1 MFRRA
6 HRPIAAMRGS
16 RARAVRGALVG
27 CVLAALL
34 VASAAGKSTPDPP
47 RGDADP
53 PRVGD
58 IQTSDKQRFSIR
70 AFFRRLDA
78 DGDGQIET
86 DELSA
91 YVGNSVGGKDF
102 DEASEIAAAAASTT
116 ALIDGGDQGSTISE
130 EELMTHIT
138 RANNQLLTPNRV
150 ARWVRFGLSLPQHAD
165 AFSDNA
171 VTALDFPLLVADHGA
186 VLRDELGVKSKMHH
200 GKILRALKRQLLGL
214 GKPPGSPT
222 RVRAVALNATAVAVQ
237 WRAPEELGVPPV
249 HAYVLQRRAGDDPKW
264 QVDAV
269 LDAEELAHVS
279 RIHENEN
286 TEDGGGVVNPDGQ
299 PARLRQYRVVAWGA
313 HGSSGYSDPSEVV
326 DVNAAGAKLA
336 GSGRGAD
343 LKTQKS
349 VRRKARLEI
358 NTIEEDETRPSVSA
372 KLWRAVASS
381 LLVLGVTA
389 RFVFGAASFMG
400 VSGTLGGAALR
411 KAAAALARG
420 AIAIRRDDAG
430 RVGPAGA
437 AAGPGPEPRPD
448 VAGGG
453 TPAVPG
459 TPVGVNG
466 TGVGSGSSPPAYAA
480 EEARSRSRRSA
491 MFEDAMAAAV
501 AAGVAEVAPRAG
513 ETARRAGSVP
523 DGNRGGLANDAD
535 ASSEDS
541 PDRVPASLP
550 VALAAHSRNV
560 SGDGESDDETAKLA
574 EAKLAALES
583 VGKKKGRC
591 CVAGCAKRWDKWM
604 STSGFRM
611 KPAKHYCGLCQ
622 RAYCVAHTA
631 TSPHGA
637 KGRCDPESKCVC
649 VVCYQSLDE
658 HARDELEATNKLPRA
673 ASLGETQPL
682 TPSSRARS
690 RWQSVKQY
698 QLRTSDSTNLPL
710 SPATSSGNL
719 RAFASPNSRRG

>member
-34 VASAAGKSTPDPP
+34 VAGAAGKSTPDPP

-91 YVGNSVGGKDF
+91 YVGNSVGGLDF

-150 ARWVRFGLSLPQHAD
+150 ARWVRFGLSLPQYSD

-171 VTALDFPLLVADHGA
+171 VTALDFPVLVADHGA
-186 VLRDELGVKSKMHH
+186 VLRDELGVKSGLHH
-200 GKILRALKRQLLGL
+200 GKILRALKRQILGL
-214 GKPPGSPT
+214 GAPPSAPT
-222 RVRAVALNATAVAVQ
+222 NVRAVAVNATAVAVQ
-237 WRAPEELGVPPV
+237 WRAPAALGTPPV

-279 RIHENEN
+279 RVAETAEENASLENESLAGSRRN
-286 TEDGGGVVNPDGQ
+286 NKNKNVRGVWNPDGQ

-326 DVNAAGAKLA
+326 DVNAAGANLA

-349 VRRKARLEI
+349 VRRNRLEI

-420 AIAIRRDDAG
+420 AVAIRRDDAG
-430 RVGPAGA
+430 R
-437 AAGPGPEPRPD
+437 AGPEPHPRPD

-459 TPVGVNG
+459 TPVGVTR

-501 AAGVAEVAPRAG
+501 AAGVTGGAASRPAPPALGARAD
-513 ETARRAGSVP
+513 AA
-523 DGNRGGLANDAD
+523 DAD
-535 ASSEDS
+535 ASSEES
-541 PDRVPASLP
+541 ADRGEPLGA
-550 VALAAHSRNV
+550 AFAAHSRNV

-658 HARDELEATNKLPRA
+658 HARFALEATNKLPRVSHFARGELA
-673 ASLGETQPL
+673 AS
-682 TPSSRARS
+682 PSSRARS

-719 RAFASPNSRRG
+719 RAAAS

>member
-1 MFRRA
+1 
-6 HRPIAAMRGS
+6 MRGS
-16 RARAVRGALVG
+16 RARAVRGALAA
-27 CVLAALL
+27 CVLAAL
-34 VASAAGKSTPDPP
+34 VVTSAAGKSAPDPP
-47 RGDADP
+47 RGDAAP

-70 AFFRRLDA
+70 AFFRRLDV

-91 YVGNSVGGKDF
+91 YVGSSVGGNDF

-138 RANNQLLTPNRV
+138 RATNQLLTPNRV
-150 ARWVRFGLSLPQHAD
+150 ARWVQFGLSLPQYSD
-165 AFSDNA
+165 VFSDNA

-186 VLRDELGVKSKMHH
+186 VLRDELGITSGLHH

-214 GKPPGSPT
+214 GRVPGAPT
-222 RVRAVALNATAVAVQ
+222 RVRAVAVNATAVAVQ
-237 WRAPEELGVPPV
+237 WRAPEELGTPPV

-279 RIHENEN
+279 RIDEADPA
-286 TEDGGGVVNPDGQ
+286 DGFFGDGDGSRRSVRNPDGQ
-299 PARLRQYRVVAWGA
+299 PARLRQYRVIAWGA

-326 DVNAAGAKLA
+326 DVNAAGARRS
-336 GSGRGAD
+336 GSGVSDASGA
-343 LKTQKS
+343 T
-349 VRRKARLEI
+349 RRRWIDAV
-358 NTIEEDETRPSVSA
+358 EEDETSLKPSVSA
-372 KLWRAVASS
+372 TLWRAAASS
-381 LLVLGVTA
+381 LLVAGITA
-389 RFVFGAASFMG
+389 RFVFGAASFLG
-400 VSGTLGGAALR
+400 VSGTLGGVALR
-411 KAAAALARG
+411 KAAAALRRG
-420 AIAIRRDDAG
+420 TLGRDG
-430 RVGPAGA
+430 
-437 AAGPGPEPRPD
+437 AAGPTRGGPGAAGSPRD
-448 VAGGG
+448 ARRGAGGG
-453 TPAVPG
+453 TPVVPG
-459 TPVGVNG
+459 TPTANAANG
-466 TGVGSGSSPPAYAA
+466 GFGRERDDATTPSAFRVGSSGSPLEYAA

-501 AAGVAEVAPRAG
+501 AAGVAGGAAGRAG
-513 ETARRAGSVP
+513 PYS
-523 DGNRGGLANDAD
+523 DGRVDANDAN

-541 PDRVPASLP
+541 PDRGGD
-550 VALAAHSRNV
+550 VAAAEPRANSRNV
-560 SGDGESDDETAKLA
+560 SGDGLGSDDARLAEKLA
-574 EAKLAALES
+574 PLAS
-583 VGKKKGRC
+583 VAKKKGRC

-611 KPAKHYCGLCQ
+611 QPAKHYCGLCQ
-622 RAYCVAHTA
+622 RAYCVVHTA

-658 HARDELEATNKLPRA
+658 HARDHLEATNKLPRA
-673 ASLGETQPL
+673 AVFSRGETPT

-698 QLRTSDSTNLPL
+698 RLRTGDSAIPPL

-719 RAFASPNSRRG
+719 FPRAAASPRRG

>member
-16 RARAVRGALVG
+16 RARAVRGALAG

-47 RGDADP
+47 RGDVDP

-150 ARWVRFGLSLPQHAD
+150 ARWVRFGLSLPQYAD

-186 VLRDELGVKSKMHH
+186 VLRDELGVKSGLHH

-214 GKPPGSPT
+214 GKPPGAPT

-237 WRAPEELGVPPV
+237 WRAPEELGTPPV

-264 QVDAV
+264 QIDAV

-279 RIHENEN
+279 RVHENA
-286 TEDGGGVVNPDGQ
+286 EDGGGVVNPDGQ

-326 DVNAAGAKLA
+326 DVNAAGTRANLA
-336 GSGRGAD
+336 GSGSGRSAD
-343 LKTQKS
+343 GKTQKS
-349 VRRKARLEI
+349 VRRKRLEI

-372 KLWRAVASS
+372 KLWRAAASS

-400 VSGTLGGAALR
+400 VSGTLGGVALR

-420 AIAIRRDDAG
+420 AFAFRRDDAG
-430 RVGPAGA
+430 PSGPS
-437 AAGPGPEPRPD
+437 GPEPRPD
-448 VAGGG
+448 AAGGG

-459 TPVGVNG
+459 TPVGVTG
-466 TGVGSGSSPPAYAA
+466 TGVGSGSSPPAYAD

-501 AAGVAEVAPRAG
+501 AAGVAGLPLPRAG
-513 ETARRAGSVP
+513 ETAHRSGSVP
-523 DGNRGGLANDAD
+523 DGGRGGLANDAD

-541 PDRVPASLP
+541 PDRVHSSLP
-550 VALAAHSRNV
+550 AALAAHSRNV
-560 SGDGESDDETAKLA
+560 SGDGLGSDDETEKR
-574 EAKLAALES
+574 ETERDVYTALES

-673 ASLGETQPL
+673 ASRGETPA

-719 RAFASPNSRRG
+719 RAFASPTSRRG